1 MASSNTLVV
10 AIDFGTTYSGYAYS
24 FKSDTTNVKTVN
36 KWSSK
41 LDSQKTP
48 TSVLLTPA
56 RKLHSFG
63 YDAEEH
69 YAELLEDDK
78 AENWALFRR
87 IKMVLYGEK
96 ELSEQTEI
104 WDVTDTVNM
113 PAMEIFSMAIKF
125 LKDHATEAIKDPRN
139 TGKEGKNL
147 TESDIYFILTVPAIW
162 DDSARLFM
170 RKAAVRA
177 GIPEANLGLALESEA
192 ASIWCQNIPLVVSKG
207 QNNDL
212 STIGAKY
219 MVVDIG
225 GGTADITVHEKQSDG
240 NLRELCWASGG
251 DWGGTKV
258 DEEFL
263 RMLEGLMGKAAV
275 ERFKRECMAD
285 LFDLL
290 RQFEMVKRTT
300 DPKLDGKLKIR
311 LPESLRDISRDANK
325 SAFMN
330 SLLKSIKAFQN
341 EGLSVEK
348 DKLRIDANKAREM
361 FAYSVDGMCTKM
373 RKILSNPKAAGV
385 EHILVVGGFSDSP
398 VVREALKKNF
408 TDVFLIFPP

>member
-1 MASSNTLVV
+1 
-10 AIDFGTTYSGYAYS
+10 
-24 FKSDTTNVKTVN
+24 
-36 KWSSK
+36 
-41 LDSQKTP
+41 
-48 TSVLLTPA
+48 
-56 RKLHSFG
+56 
-63 YDAEEH
+63 
-69 YAELLEDDK
+69 
-78 AENWALFRR
+78 
-87 IKMVLYGEK
+87 
-96 ELSEQTEI
+96 
-104 WDVTDTVNM
+104 
-113 PAMEIFSMAIKF
+113 
-125 LKDHATEAIKDPRN
+125 
-139 TGKEGKNL
+139 
-147 TESDIYFILTVPAIW
+147 
-162 DDSARLFM
+162 
-170 RKAAVRA
+170 
-177 GIPEANLGLALESEA
+177 
-192 ASIWCQNIPLVVSKG
+192 
-207 QNNDL
+207 
-212 STIGAKY
+212 

-225 GGTADITVHEKQSDG
+225 GGTAGITVHEKQSDG

-290 RQFEMVKRTT
+290 RQFETVKRTT

-311 LPESLRDISRDANK
+311 LPESLRDISRNANR

-330 SLLKSIKAFQN
+330 TLLKSIQALQN

-361 FAYSVDGMCTKM
+361 FAYSVDGMCMKM

-385 EHILVVGGFSDSP
+385 RHILVVGGFSDSP

-408 TDVFLIFPP
+408 RDVSLIFPPEPSLAVLKGAVLYGHKPQIIASRIAKFTYGLKHEEDFDESKHKKKYRRSINGKPMCEKLFQILVKKGDTVLNKQKVAIQNQPMPDDHNVLTYKLYLCTKRNPMYVDEPECKKHGAVRTQLIPGDMEVEAVLIVKDTDMIIELKHVKSRKSQTERFDFM